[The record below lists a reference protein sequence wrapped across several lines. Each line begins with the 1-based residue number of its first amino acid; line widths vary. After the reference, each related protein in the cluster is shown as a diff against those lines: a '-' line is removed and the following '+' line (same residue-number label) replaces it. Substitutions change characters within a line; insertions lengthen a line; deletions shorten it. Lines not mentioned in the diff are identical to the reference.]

1 MGDAHPTTLKAPRP
15 LGEGLGVRAFHY
27 TEIMRTLYVSQQGC
41 YVGLR
46 QECLEVRRKDA
57 VLARVQLP
65 LTEQILIFGKSQV
78 TTQAIRA
85 CLWRDIPIVYLSRL
99 GYCYGRIIAIER
111 GYRHLAR
118 YQQEISLVERLLV
131 ARAIVRGKLNNSR
144 IILLRQQRRYPA
156 EALSLAIQRLGY
168 LIEQI
173 PQTDTI
179 EQLMGYEGAGA
190 ASYFTAFGA
199 CLQGTG
205 FVFAGRSR
213 RPPGNPVNALLS
225 FGYQVVW
232 NHLLALIEVQ
242 GLDPYQ
248 ACLHEGSARHA
259 ALASDLIE
267 EFRAPIVDS
276 VVLWLLGSRV
286 MDADKDFE
294 YRDGGCFLNESG
306 RRKYL
311 TAFMQRMEE
320 EGKVAEDERQ
330 PRWDLFVQQVKKY
343 RQFVYNP
350 AYGYQPYQ
358 IR

>member
-1 MGDAHPTTLKAPRP
+1 MK
-15 LGEGLGVRAFHY
+15 
-27 TEIMRTLYVSQQGC
+27 TLYVSQQGC
-41 YVGLR
+41 YVRLR
-46 QECLEVRRKDA
+46 QECLEVKRKDA
-57 VLARVQLP
+57 VLAQIQLP
-65 LTEQILIFGKSQV
+65 LTEQILIFGKSQIS
-78 TTQAIRA
+78 TQAIRA
-85 CLWRDIPIVYLSRL
+85 CLWRDIPIVYLSRM

-118 YQQEISLVERLLV
+118 YQQEITVIDRLLV
-131 ARAIVRGKLNNSR
+131 ARAIVKAKLSNSR
-144 IILLRQQRRYPA
+144 ILLRRQQQRHT
-156 EALSLAIQRLGY
+156 LDGISSAIQGLEY
-168 LIEQI
+168 LMTQAQNAE
-173 PQTDTI
+173 TI

-190 ASYFTAFGA
+190 ASYFTALA
-199 CLQGTG
+199 ECLKGTE
-205 FVFAGRSR
+205 FVFSGRSR
-213 RPPGNPVNALLS
+213 RPPGNPINALLS
-225 FGYQVVW
+225 FGYQVIW

-276 VVLWLLGSRV
+276 VILWLLKSRV
-286 MDADKDFE
+286 MASEQDFE

-320 EGKVAEDERQ
+320 EIKTAEGEHQ
-330 PRWDLFVQQVKKY
+330 PRWDLLVQQVKKY
-343 RQFVYNP
+343 RQFVYRP
-350 AYGYQPYQ
+350 TYGYEPYQ

>member
-1 MGDAHPTTLKAPRP
+1 M
-15 LGEGLGVRAFHY
+15 GEGLGVRVFHH
-27 TEIMRTLYVSQQGC
+27 TEIMKTLYVSQQGC

-46 QECLEVRRKDA
+46 QECLEVRRKDE

-65 LTEQILIFGKSQV
+65 LTEQVLIFGKSQV

-131 ARAIVRGKLNNSR
+131 ARAIVKGKLHNSR
-144 IILLRQQRRYPA
+144 VMLRRQQRRYSS
-156 EALSLAIQRLGY
+156 EALTVAIQGLEY
-168 LIEQI
+168 LIEQV
-173 PQTDTI
+173 PQTETI

-190 ASYFTAFGA
+190 ASYFTAFGE
-199 CLQGTG
+199 CLKDTG

-225 FGYQVVW
+225 FGYQVIW

-267 EFRAPIVDS
+267 EFRAPMVDS
-276 VVLWLLGSRV
+276 VILYLIKKGVV
-286 MDADKDFE
+286 HAQQDFE

-320 EGKVAEDERQ
+320 EVKVAEDERQ
-330 PRWDLFVQQVKKY
+330 PRWDLLMQQVKKY
-343 RQFVYNP
+343 RQFIYNP
-350 AYGYQPYQ
+350 VYGYEPYQ